1 MHASTPTAPATNE
14 LQDLFGDRFIAGG
27 SELDRVSRDES
38 RYEPQGP
45 ALAAVFPESTQEVSA
60 ALRWANRYGVKV
72 SVRGTGTGL
81 SGGALAYA
89 GGLVVSLER
98 MNKIVRIDPVNR
110 LAEVQA
116 GVINAE
122 LNRAAAELGL
132 VLRADAGP
140 SSLAGRIDAALDRE
154 TPYVLHGCT
163 RLVGDGSVPGLLNAL
178 VSTRLAFDGA
188 GPDAVTVALAQE
200 DAAALAA
207 TPALAGA
214 RRWLR
219 SGVVPDTGPLLAELA
234 GLRA

>member
-1 MHASTPTAPATNE
+1 MLGSLVVADTDLPLLRGTPLPLAVAVT
-14 LQDLFGDRFIAGG
+14 GGAGQ
-27 SELDRVSRDES
+27 LA
-38 RYEPQGP
+38 GP
-45 ALAAVFPESTQEVSA
+45 AGLAQRLGLTLTRLEIGLRDLDDLASNARRVVAAVDAARADGVLDEDLPVHVSIPDGAEHGWLAAA
-60 ALRWANRYGVKV
+60 
-72 SVRGTGTGL
+72 
-81 SGGALAYA
+81 
-89 GGLVVSLER
+89 
-98 MNKIVRIDPVNR
+98 D
-110 LAEVQA
+110 
-116 GVINAE
+116 E
-122 LNRAAAELGL
+122 LAAAELGL

-163 RLVGDGSVPGLLNAL
+163 RLIGDGSVPGLLNAL

-207 TPALAGA
+207 TPELAGA